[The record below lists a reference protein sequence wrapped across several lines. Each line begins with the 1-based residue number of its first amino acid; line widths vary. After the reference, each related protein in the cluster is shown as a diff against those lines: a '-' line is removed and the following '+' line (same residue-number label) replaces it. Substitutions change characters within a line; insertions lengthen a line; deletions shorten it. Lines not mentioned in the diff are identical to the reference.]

1 MDNFRFYSQLQQQIY
16 TRDENKFILLQAF
29 IHFMRIMK
37 IANNRDLA
45 CGAAESMH
53 QIDGV
58 TITLNDTLNIANGLN
73 YAQFLEAILRIAYW
87 MKDKGPEKDNED
99 GFANTL
105 ETMFAEADLDIKK
118 IAKTDETVS
127 SLMTLA
133 EMGTLKDNFALLGA
147 IF

>member
-58 TITLNDTLNIANGLN
+58 TIPLNDTLNIANGLN

-127 SLMTLA
+127 SMMTLA